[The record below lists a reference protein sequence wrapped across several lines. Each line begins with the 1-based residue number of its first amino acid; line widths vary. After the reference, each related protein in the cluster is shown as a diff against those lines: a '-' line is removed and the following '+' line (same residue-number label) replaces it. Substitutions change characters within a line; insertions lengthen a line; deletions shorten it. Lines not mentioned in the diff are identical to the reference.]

1 MGPNLR
7 TELLVAS
14 STSSWMV
21 DEELKFIGMQP
32 LEPLE
37 VEPHVQHMLDKN
49 LGRRKPVQHENQS
62 EYEKALVTLQQKV
75 LEISCDVLD
84 VSSGHCPR
92 GWGAL

>member
-1 MGPNLR
+1 M
-7 TELLVAS
+7 
-14 STSSWMV
+14 
-21 DEELKFIGMQP
+21 DEELKCIGMQP

-49 LGRRKPVQHENQS
+49 LGRRKLVQHENQS
-62 EYEKALVTLQQKV
+62 EYEKALVTLQQQQKV
-75 LEISCDVLD
+75 LEISCDDLD

>member
-1 MGPNLR
+1 M
-7 TELLVAS
+7 LVAS
-14 STSSWMV
+14 STSSWRV

-75 LEISCDVLD
+75 LEISCDDDLD